1 MRKRILDSRRAS
13 LAKALCAGL
22 HASCL
27 LAVASAQSQI
37 QTVIPDMGWRPSAKA
52 HQEISSPDGQI
63 KADFAIMPADFMN
76 HQEEELVYAVSY
88 KGRPVIEPSP
98 IRLQLEGQ
106 SPLGPDMNID
116 RASRRAGED
125 QYRLLHGKTSEVKD
139 RYNALIIDLSD
150 VKGSPANSSTEVW
163 LARRRLRI
171 EARVYDDAVAFRYI
185 VPDQPAMREFRLVQ
199 DDTEFRIAKDATVYA
214 QELPDFHSQYEE
226 EYLKLHVTS
235 FVQGDTSVAPR
246 LIGLPLTMELPGVA
260 WVSITEAD
268 MRGNAGMYLMNPLKY
283 SVFAPWHGLI
293 SRISPSTKHPDAVIV
308 GGLPHQSPWRV
319 LLIGDRPGALVESNV
334 ITSLNPP
341 PTADFSWVKPGK
353 SAWEWWS
360 GRLNA
365 RGKREFSTANMKY
378 YVDFAAAS
386 GFPYMLV
393 DSDWSAPDDLRKMNG
408 SVDIP
413 ELVRYAA
420 TKNVK
425 IWIWCHWALL
435 DAQLEPAFTQFEKWG
450 VAGVKTDFLSRDD
463 QSMIEFYYRSA
474 GAAARHHLMTDYH
487 GASKPTGMERTW
499 PNVMGYEGVL
509 GMEQS
514 HMDDRDDPEHHVMI
528 PFTRMVAGPVD
539 YTPGGFRNVTRDKFV
554 PRGEKPE
561 VMGTRAHHLAMYVVF
576 EAAIQ
581 MVSDSPDAYAGQ
593 PSFRFIKEVPA
604 SWDETRVLA
613 GSPGQDIVIA
623 RRAGKDWYL
632 GAMTNWEPR
641 DLEIPLS
648 FLGSGSYRAEIYS
661 DAADA
666 TAEPTHVD
674 ISNREVTGATTLR
687 EHLVTGGGVA
697 IRFTQRNR

>member
-1 MRKRILDSRRAS
+1 VKLLCAS
-13 LAKALCAGL
+13 LLAP
-22 HASCL
+22 CL
-27 LAVASAQSQI
+27 LAAAATAQSPI
-37 QTVIPDMGWRPSAKA
+37 QSVVPDLGSHPVAKA
-52 HQEISSPDGQI
+52 QLEVSSPDGQI
-63 KADFAIMPADFMN
+63 ETHFEIMPAQFMGR
-76 HQEEELVYAVSY
+76 QEDELVYEVSY
-88 KGRPVIEPSP
+88 RGKAVVEPSP
-98 IRLQLEGQ
+98 IRLELEGQ
-106 SPLGPDMNID
+106 SALGPNMKID
-116 RASRRAGED
+116 SVSRKSEED
-125 QYRLLHGKTSEVKD
+125 RYALLHGKTSEVNE
-139 RYNALIIDLSD
+139 RYNNIVIDLSD
-150 VKGSPANSSTEVW
+150 LQGSPGNSSTQVW
-163 LARRRLRI
+163 QAKRHLRI
-171 EARVYDDAVAFRYI
+171 EARAYNDAVAFRYV
-185 VPDQPAMREFRLVQ
+185 VPVQPAIREFRLVQ
-199 DDTEFRIAKDATVYA
+199 EETEFRMAKDATIYA

-226 EYLKLHVTS
+226 EYLKLHITS
-235 FVQGDTSVAPR
+235 FVQGDTAPAPR

-268 MRGNAGMYLMNPLKY
+268 MRGNAGMYLINPFKY
-283 SVFAPWHGLI
+283 SVYAPWHGLI
-293 SRISPSTKHPDAVIV
+293 SQISPSTKHPDAAII

-319 LLIGDRPGALVESNV
+319 LLIGGRPGALVESNA

-341 PTADFSWVKPGK
+341 PAGDFRWVKPGK
-353 SAWEWWS
+353 SSWEWWS
-360 GRLNA
+360 GRMNA
-365 RGKREFSTANMKY
+365 QGKREFSTANMKY

-393 DSDWSAPDDLRKMNG
+393 DSDWSAPDDLTTMNG

-420 TKNVK
+420 AKNVK

-435 DAQLEPAFTQFEKWG
+435 DAQLEPAFAQFEKWG

-463 QSMIEFYYRSA
+463 QSTIEFYYRSA
-474 GAAARHHLMTDYH
+474 EAAAQHHLMIDYH

-499 PNVMGYEGVL
+499 PNIMGYEGVL

-528 PFTRMVAGPVD
+528 PFTRMVAGPMD
-539 YTPGGFRNVTRDKFV
+539 YTPGGFRNVTRDEFV

-561 VMGTRAHHLAMYVVF
+561 VMGTRAHHLAMYVVY

-593 PSFRFIKEVPA
+593 PAFQFIKEVPA

-613 GSPGQDIVIA
+613 GEPGQDVVIA
-623 RRAGKDWYL
+623 RRGGNEWYL

-641 DLEIPLS
+641 DLQISLS

-666 TAEPTHVD
+666 ATEPTHVD
-674 ISNREVTGATTLR
+674 ISRREVSGTTTLK
-687 EHLVTGGGVA
+687 EHLATGGGLA
-697 IRFTQRNR
+697 IRFTPTGK